1 MDTPHYLAKSNSET
15 LAIVQI
21 VESKLLAA
29 VNAYLMP
36 DRVSSLSQYIPVY
49 QAKDCCRVLYVSSVA
64 FVLSKMLNVPP
75 LEIAAAIASHFYQ
88 AEGDITA
95 WVVTPGFIYLELTA
109 SKLANWLQTLPFL
122 PLLLAK
128 STLKEYS
135 SPIVNN
141 SRLFFMQHA
150 HARCCSLLRQ
160 AEQEGAIA
168 IAQIAAPDELCHL
181 AIVRPQPLPW
191 LDDRQQLR
199 FCQQAEYAL
208 INQLVAVSDIIYV
221 SNTKLKRW
229 EQAAFNLSQAFTNFH
244 SCCRLWGEVK
254 LSDPQLVEARLGLIL
269 AAQVLL
275 QFLLQKQ
282 LGVLAPQQL

>member
-1 MDTPHYLAKSNSET
+1 MDTPHNPSKSNFET

-29 VNAYLMP
+29 VNEYLLP
-36 DRVSSLSQYIPVY
+36 DRVSMSQYIHVY
-49 QAKDCCRVLYVSSVA
+49 RAKDFRRVLYVSSVA

-75 LEIAAAIASHFYQ
+75 LEIAVAIASHLTQ
-88 AEGDITA
+88 VERDITA
-95 WVVTPGFIYLELTA
+95 RVVTPGFIHLELTA
-109 SKLANWLQTLPFL
+109 SKIANWLQTLPFL

-128 STLKEYS
+128 STPKKYF

-141 SRLFFMQHA
+141 SRLFSIQHA

-160 AEQEGAIA
+160 ADREGAIA
-168 IAQIAAPDELCHL
+168 IAEIAAPDELCHL
-181 AIVRPQPLPW
+181 AIARPQPLPW

-199 FCQQAEYAL
+199 FCLQAEYAL
-208 INQLVAVSDIIYV
+208 INQLVAVTDIIYV
-221 SNTKLKRW
+221 SSTKLERW
-229 EQAAFNLSQAFTNFH
+229 EQAAFNLSQAFSNFH
-244 SCCRLWGEVK
+244 SCCRLWGEIK

-275 QFLLQKQ
+275 QFILQKQ